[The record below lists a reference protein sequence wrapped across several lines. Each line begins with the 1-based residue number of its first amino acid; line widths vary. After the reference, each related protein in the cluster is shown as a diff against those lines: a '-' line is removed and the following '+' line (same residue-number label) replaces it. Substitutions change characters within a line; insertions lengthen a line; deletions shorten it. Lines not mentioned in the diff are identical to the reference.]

1 MALYY
6 VRTTGN
12 DTTGD
17 GLSPATAWLT
27 INKAHDTISIGGGHT
42 VDIGAGTFAETSGSG
57 FLLLDRKF
65 SAEVVFQGAGIG
77 STILTGT
84 SGTDVLR
91 SNATGTANVTFK
103 DMSINPLSGGKV
115 FNLTSTGSSNDV
127 KFDNVLV
134 TCAGGSLG
142 SASALFMAA
151 GTHPLDGL
159 ILNDV
164 SINASAATNAN
175 AMLFAS
181 KLTDLTVS
189 GEFSYTGVGSANCF
203 RIDEAA
209 GTHLWS
215 ADCSIAVTGANT
227 VAFWYQAT
235 AFVVSLSL
243 GVTNP
248 FVVSASNDDAIIIAG
263 GAGTGSRMAVTIG
276 PYVNATGLGGCR
288 IDGYCSDVVIHTGGF
303 FNSTSGTS
311 PALSVASDGATND
324 IQSVTCGAVTAI
336 TAGGHGGLFGLGAS
350 NISIKGGVYDGSDH
364 SLVIK
369 AAGGT
374 MNGIRCKSASIT
386 SLLFKGATDIDCRGC
401 RLTNSQNGA
410 YCVDFRD
417 EAPTD
422 SDNITFIGNILEA
435 TGSAKAISVVTSG
448 VGNGIIEQCNRV
460 VGNQTGDILGT
471 AVTSLPWTPAYASY
485 AIPTNGKENCPRS
498 YGSLVSGVAGD
509 LPVAVVY
516 PLVF

>member
-1 MALYY
+1 MTTYF
-6 VRTTGN
+6 VRKTGN

-17 GLSPATAWLT
+17 GLSAGTAWLT

-42 VDIGAGTFAETSGSG
+42 VDIGAGTFAENSGSG

-65 SAEVVFQGAGIG
+65 SAEVIFQGAGTG
-77 STILTGT
+77 STILTGA

-103 DMSINPLSGGKV
+103 DMAINPLSGGKV

-127 KFDNVLV
+127 RFDNVTV
-134 TCAGGSLG
+134 TCAGGSIG
-142 SASALFMAA
+142 ATSALFMSAA
-151 GTHPLDGL
+151 THPLDGL
-159 ILNDV
+159 TLNNV
-164 SINASAATNAN
+164 SIDASAATNAN
-175 AMLFAS
+175 AMLFAGT
-181 KLTDLTVS
+181 LTDLTVS
-189 GEFSYTGVGSANCF
+189 GTFSYTGTGSTNCL

-215 ADCSIAVTGANT
+215 ADCSLTVAGTNT

-235 AFVVSLSL
+235 ASVCSLSI

-248 FVVSASNDDAIIIAG
+248 FVVSASNDDAMIIAG

-276 PYVNATGLGGCR
+276 SNVQATGLGGLR
-288 IDGYCSDVVIHTGGF
+288 IDGYCSDVVIQAGGIYT
-303 FNSTSGTS
+303 STAGTS
-311 PALSVASDGATND
+311 PALSVASDGTTND
-324 IQSVTCGAVTAI
+324 IQSVTCGAVTAT
-336 TAGGHGGLFGLGAS
+336 TAGGHGGIFGVGAN
-350 NISIKGGVYDGSDH
+350 NISISGGTYDGTDH

-369 AAGGT
+369 ATDGT
-374 MNGIRCKSASIT
+374 INGVRCNSASIT
-386 SLLFKGATDIDCRGC
+386 SLLFKGATGIQCTGC
-401 RLTNSQNGA
+401 RLINSQSGA

-422 SDNITFIGNILEA
+422 ADNITFTGNILEA
-435 TGSAKAISVVTSG
+435 TGAAKAISVVATG
-448 VGNGIIEQCNRV
+448 VGNGIIERCNRV
-460 VGNQTGDILGT
+460 TANQTGDILGT

-485 AIPTNGKENCPRS
+485 AITTNGKENCPRGS
-498 YGSLVSGVAGD
+498 GSLVSGEASEPP
-509 LPVAVVY
+509 LSIVY